1 MRNQVKLKSLL
12 KATGFLKDNALV
24 LRELRLELILPLS
37 LLYD

>member
-12 KATGFLKDNALV
+12 KRTGFWKDSALV